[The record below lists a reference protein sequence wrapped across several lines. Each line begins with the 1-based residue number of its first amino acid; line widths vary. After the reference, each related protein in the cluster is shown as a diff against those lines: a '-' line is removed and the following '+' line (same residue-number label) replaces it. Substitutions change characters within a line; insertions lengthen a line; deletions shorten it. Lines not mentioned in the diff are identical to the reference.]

1 MSETQNTVETSS
13 TGLDP
18 KLAAF
23 LSYLFGIIGGIV
35 FIVIEKDN
43 RYVKFHAW
51 QSIAFSVAYFVAW
64 IAYSIIAAIL
74 GHIPVLGWLIDLAL
88 GAVISI
94 GGLVAWIILLI
105 KAFSGEEYKLP
116 FIGDFAEQRIQ

>member
-1 MSETQNTVETSS
+1 MSEEQNTAASSS

-23 LSYLFGIIGGIV
+23 LAYLFGIIGGIV

-51 QSIAFSVAYFVAW
+51 QSVAFAVALFVAW
-64 IAYSIIAAIL
+64 VAYSIIAAIL
-74 GHIPVLGWLIDLAL
+74 GHIPVLGWLIDLVL
-88 GAVISI
+88 GAAISI
-94 GGLVAWIILLI
+94 GGLVAWILLLI
-105 KAFSGEEYKLP
+105 KSFSGEEYKLP

>member
-1 MSETQNTVETSS
+1 MSEGQSTLEGSS

-23 LSYLFGIIGGIV
+23 LAYFFGIIGGVV
-35 FIVIEKDN
+35 FVAIEKDN

-51 QSIAFSVAYFVAW
+51 QSIVFSAAFI
-64 IAYSIIAAIL
+64 IASIGYTVIAAIL
-74 GHIPVLGWLIDLAL
+74 GHIPFLGWLIDLLL
-88 GAVISI
+88 GAVVYI
-94 GGLVAWIILLI
+94 GGFVAWVILLI
-105 KAFSGEEYKLP
+105 KSFSGEEYKLP

>member
-1 MSETQNTVETSS
+1 MSETENTVATSS

-23 LSYLFGIIGGIV
+23 LSYLFMLIGGIV
-35 FIVIEKDN
+35 FVVLEKDN

-51 QSIAFSVAYFVAW
+51 QSIAFSIAYFVAW
-64 IAYSIIAAIL
+64 VAFTIIAGIL
-74 GHIPVLGWLIDLAL
+74 GHIPVLGWLIDLVL

-105 KAFSGEEYKLP
+105 KSFSGEEYKLP